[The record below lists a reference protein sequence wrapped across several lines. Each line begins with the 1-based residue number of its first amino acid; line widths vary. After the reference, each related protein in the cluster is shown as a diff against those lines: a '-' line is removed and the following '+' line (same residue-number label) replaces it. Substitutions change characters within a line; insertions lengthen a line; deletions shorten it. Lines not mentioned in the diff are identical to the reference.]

1 MAFFEGICYGITAD
15 FLPLSAAGIAH
26 GQPEKHPPKFSMIP
40 LLVTLTA
47 VTRVARRFVSTGG
60 RHHSSQ
66 MINLSVAEGE
76 TERFIHYFPSI
87 LCSFG
92 RHTS

>member
-1 MAFFEGICYGITAD
+1 
-15 FLPLSAAGIAH
+15 
-26 GQPEKHPPKFSMIP
+26 MIP

-66 MINLSVAEGE
+66 MLDLSVA
-76 TERFIHYFPSI
+76 
-87 LCSFG
+87 FG
-92 RHTS
+92 DSSPNRGAKFMLLFSCLPY